1 MSNVSLTTQLQNSS
15 QSMMIFP
22 QRNTQLQ
29 NQQSIDS
36 NFHSSFLE
44 DSNEVSKA
52 VMRVQKIK
60 RQFAIIFQK
69 KLSKKHLSKPTC
81 IVASRKKET
90 LPMKQQK
97 IRASL
102 IRGGTSKGLFF
113 NEEDLPKNSKHRD
126 SLLLAIMGS
135 PDSTGMQL
143 DGLGGGISSTSKVAL
158 ISKSNRKNIHIN
170 YLFGQVSLTEPKI
183 DWSGSCGNL
192 VAGVALYA
200 LNESLMKPNKDGS
213 AQMNIWQANLNHE
226 IRVKVYPPIEENLIS
241 IPGVPGKS
249 SAIYVDFIS
258 PSSSLLPENKP
269 IHMLKLPNGE
279 KIEATL
285 ISGANPTIFVNAT
298 DLGLAGDELPKNLD
312 FKKIEL
318 LINAL
323 SFQGTQIMN
332 IPNSLAVRVAWVST
346 PKDCQTSDDSNIR
359 ANECDILS
367 RITTEGRIHHAYTGT
382 GAINLACA
390 VKIPNSIPNKI
401 VKNKA
406 NSKPLR
412 IAHPMGVMLVD
423 ADIIQDPKTKHW
435 IATNAGFMRTARI
448 LMQGVVYTKSSL

>member
-1 MSNVSLTTQLQNSS
+1 
-15 QSMMIFP
+15 
-22 QRNTQLQ
+22 
-29 NQQSIDS
+29 
-36 NFHSSFLE
+36 
-44 DSNEVSKA
+44 
-52 VMRVQKIK
+52 
-60 RQFAIIFQK
+60 
-69 KLSKKHLSKPTC
+69 
-81 IVASRKKET
+81 
-90 LPMKQQK
+90 MKQQK

-102 IRGGTSKGLFF
+102 IRGGTSKGLFL
-113 NEEDLPKNSKHRD
+113 NEDDLPKNSKQRD
-126 SLLLAIMGS
+126 SLLLSIMGS

-158 ISKSNRKNIHIN
+158 ISKSGRKNIHIN
-170 YLFGQVSLTEPKI
+170 YLFGQVSLTNPKI

-200 LNESLMKPNKDGS
+200 INESLVKPNKDGS
-213 AQMNIWQANLNHE
+213 AQISIWQANLNHE
-226 IRVKVYPPIEENLIS
+226 IHVKVYPPIEENLIS

-249 SAIYVDFIS
+249 FAIYVDFINPS
-258 PSSSLLPENKP
+258 PSLLPENKP
-269 IHMLKLPNGE
+269 IHILTLPNGK

-332 IPNSLAVRVAWVST
+332 IPNSLAVRVAWVSP
-346 PKDCQTSDDSNIR
+346 PKDCRTSDDFNIK
-359 ANECDILS
+359 ANECDLLS
-367 RITTEGRIHHAYTGT
+367 RIATEGRIHHAYTGT

-423 ADIIQDPKTKHW
+423 ANIVQDPKTRHW